1 MNVLLVVLVAVMALV
16 AIVLLGVAIW
26 EFIRGCGEKKAE
38 PVHTCCKQVEE
49 PAPVQ
54 PVAQPEPVVEEAP
67 VVEEEVAPVVEEEVA
82 PVAEEDDQTVSFG
95 VSNARLTLR
104 EEYEAQPAES
114 KKWFDAI
121 VGEAATFEKARCKE
135 SQYAYTVM
143 QGQDTIGKMKYSKGV
158 LMLDCT
164 IVNAELK
171 AYGKESGSKIKNKP
185 IRFKITDDKVLEDAL
200 YTLRLANQV
209 SFEARAKKKPAKA
222 E

>member
-1 MNVLLVVLVAVMALV
+1 
-16 AIVLLGVAIW
+16 
-26 EFIRGCGEKKAE
+26 
-38 PVHTCCKQVEE
+38 VEE
-49 PAPVQ
+49 
-54 PVAQPEPVVEEAP
+54 
-67 VVEEEVAPVVEEEVA
+67 A

-95 VSNARLTLR
+95 VSAARLTLR
-104 EEYEAQPAES
+104 EEYEAQSADG
-114 KKWFDAI
+114 KRWFDAI

-143 QGQDTIGKMKYSKGV
+143 QGQDTVGKMKYSKGV

>member
-16 AIVLLGVAIW
+16 AIVLLGIAIW
-26 EFIRGCGEKKAE
+26 EFVRGFGEKKAA
-38 PVHTCCKQVEE
+38 PAQPCCVQKEE

-54 PVAQPEPVVEEAP
+54 PVAQPAP
-67 VVEEEVAPVVEEEVA
+67 VVEEEVAPAVEETVA
-82 PVAEEDDQTVSFG
+82 AEDDDQTVSFG
-95 VSNARLTLR
+95 VSAARLTLR
-104 EEYEAQPAES
+104 EEYEAQDANG

-121 VGEAATFEKARCKE
+121 VSEAATFEKARCKE

-143 QGQDTIGKMKYSKGV
+143 QGQDTVGKMKYSKGV

-185 IRFKITDDKVLEDAL
+185 IRFKITDDKVLEDAI

-209 SFEARAKKKPAKA
+209 SFEARSKKKPAKA